1 VGGNKTIKVD
11 LRVLATTNRNLKKAV
26 ENGSFREDLY
36 YRLNVFPVNVPP
48 LRERVED
55 IKSLAEFFFQLA
67 SKQNGLKSSGLSE
80 GAIAGLLRHRWP
92 GNVRELQNVIE
103 RACILAED
111 GKPVGFDLMG
121 LPSDSQSRPAPEAPP
136 AAAPS
141 VAAPPAAAPSA
152 PAPLLGQPLRE
163 LEKAAILQ
171 ALDLSGGNRT
181 KAAEA
186 LQISIRTLRNKL
198 AEYRGG
204 GELPEVLAGD
214 SSD

>member
-1 VGGNKTIKVD
+1 M
-11 LRVLATTNRNLKKAV
+11 
-26 ENGSFREDLY
+26 
-36 YRLNVFPVNVPP
+36 
-48 LRERVED
+48 
-55 IKSLAEFFFQLA
+55 
-67 SKQNGLKSSGLSE
+67 
-80 GAIAGLLRHRWP
+80 RHRWP

-103 RACILAED
+103 RACILAEE
-111 GKPVGFDLMG
+111 GNPVGFDLMG

-141 VAAPPAAAPSA
+141 AAALPAAA

-204 GELPEVLAGD
+204 GELPEVVAED